1 MTCVTSMFAFQLQCT
16 TYLVFH
22 RLLFFSFYRFLP
34 LPLFP
39 FAIFLSSVVF
49 HSMLFPRLFP
59 STKFS
64 LYPPLILSRL
74 PISSMLTYFVDK
86 QNSRCEWQIRKI
98 PWNKQKELNFI
109 AIYIHRASKTIF
121 ADLLFPLS
129 WFACSFIA
137 DSWSW
142 GQHIYI
148 SIVSFKEKYQL
159 PSLSYVCTLT
169 LIHIVLLLSFS
180 SPVAIL
186 RTSFRMNAIIA
197 ISNDE
202 YKVLRW
208 VRRRESKSR
217 TLKLFLANEWQ
228 KVNKSKAHGMK
239 RIEKRNHNKA
249 DSWWRW
255 TRKRHTIRI
264 SAIFIRNSIIFFF
277 LTFAVVVVD
286 VANKDSHS
294 KKLPQLTFS
303 WIGHLFIN
311 TSFQVA
317 IFFLSFLC
325 SIYLFAFSAIIT

>member
-1 MTCVTSMFAFQLQCT
+1 M
-16 TYLVFH
+16 
-22 RLLFFSFYRFLP
+22 
-34 LPLFP
+34 
-39 FAIFLSSVVF
+39 
-49 HSMLFPRLFP
+49 
-59 STKFS
+59 
-64 LYPPLILSRL
+64 
-74 PISSMLTYFVDK
+74 
-86 QNSRCEWQIRKI
+86 
-98 PWNKQKELNFI
+98 NFI

-129 WFACSFIA
+129 WFSCSFIA

-142 GQHIYI
+142 GQHT
-148 SIVSFKEKYQL
+148 SASSFSKKNTNFYHYHMFAL
-159 PSLSYVCTLT
+159 SLSFALC
-169 LIHIVLLLSFS
+169 SS

-264 SAIFIRNSIIFFF
+264 SAIFIRNSIIFF